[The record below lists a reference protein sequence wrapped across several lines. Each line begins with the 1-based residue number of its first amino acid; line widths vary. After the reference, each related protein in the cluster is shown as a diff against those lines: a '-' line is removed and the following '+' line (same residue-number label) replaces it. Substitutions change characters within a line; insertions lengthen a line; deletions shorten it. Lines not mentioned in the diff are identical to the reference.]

1 MGVKSI
7 IALADLPQSLDITSL
22 EASKDGVMDSVY
34 FLNDE
39 RVLKIFE
46 NATVASVEEELK
58 LLTLCETL
66 PIAKPIVE
74 VLRICGKPALIYRRC
89 QGKSLKSAEIGEI
102 KQIGTFLRSFHTL
115 TATRQSANEPLFE
128 RSRLERMIDESNV
141 EIFDTLLKK
150 IDLRLRNDGI
160 IHGDL
165 FLDNALFEGG
175 SLSCVIDFT
184 QACNGDFYFDLAVLG
199 LSWCDSDEKT
209 KALLESYGA
218 TITLEEFRPY
228 REYAT
233 LFYCV
238 NRYLNGG
245 NYQRLLDKLLES
257 KQEERDCRSD
267 TINLKMKDST
277 K

>member
-1 MGVKSI
+1 MGVKTVI
-7 IALADLPQSLDITSL
+7 TLADLPQSLEITSL

-46 NATVASVEEELK
+46 NATVASVEEERK
-58 LLTLCETL
+58 LLILCETL
-66 PIAKPIVE
+66 PIAKSLGE
-74 VLRICGKPALIYRRC
+74 VLSICGKPALIYRRC
-89 QGKSLKSAEIGEI
+89 HGKSLKSAEINEVRE
-102 KQIGTFLRSFHTL
+102 IGTFLRSFHTL

-128 RSRLERMIDESNV
+128 RSRLERMIRESNV

-165 FLDNALFEGG
+165 FMDNALFKGG

-184 QACNGDFYFDLAVLG
+184 QACNGDFLFDLAVTD

-209 KALLESYGA
+209 EALLESYGA
-218 TITLEEFRPY
+218 TISAEEFQSY

-233 LFYCV
+233 LFYSV
-238 NRYLNGG
+238 NRYLNDG
-245 NYQRLLDKLLES
+245 NYQELLERLL
-257 KQEERDCRSD
+257 
-267 TINLKMKDST
+267 
-277 K
+277 

>member
-1 MGVKSI
+1 MGVKSVI
-7 IALADLPQSLDITSL
+7 TLEDLPQSLEVTSL
-22 EASKDGVMDSVY
+22 EVSKDGVMDSVY
-34 FLNDE
+34 FLNDD

-46 NATVASVEEELK
+46 TAGEEAVEEELK
-58 LLTLCETL
+58 LLTLCAML
-66 PIAKPIVE
+66 PIAKPMGE
-74 VLRICGKPALIYRRC
+74 VLNICGKPALIYRRC

-115 TATRQSANEPLFE
+115 TVTRQSTNEPLFE

-165 FLDNALFEGG
+165 FMDNALFEGG

-184 QACNGDFYFDLAVLG
+184 QACNGDFLFDLAVTS
-199 LSWCDSDEKT
+199 LSWCDSDEKIE
-209 KALLESYGA
+209 ALLQSYGA
-218 TITLEEFRPY
+218 TLTPEAFRPY
-228 REYAT
+228 RDYAT
-233 LFYCV
+233 LFYSV

-245 NYQRLLDKLLES
+245 NYHELLEKLL
-257 KQEERDCRSD
+257 
-267 TINLKMKDST
+267 
-277 K
+277 